1 MRRTMALRDF
11 LQVER
16 VSLSTASR
24 SATVAMPLAN
34 DFRLLLV
41 GDPSGLTVLFRNVH
55 ELSGGGADPA
65 DTGALAAGDCS
76 EVSEF
81 RPDSGWIPAQSSAV
95 RLELTLGSAAD
106 VIVEYT
112 SRTRPA

>member
-16 VSLSTASR
+16 VSLSTASP
-24 SATVAMPLAN
+24 SATVSMPLAN

-41 GDPSGLTVLFRNVH
+41 GDPAGLTVLFRGTH
-55 ELSGGGADPA
+55 ELNTGVADPA

-76 EVSEF
+76 ELSEY
-81 RPDSGWIPAQSSAV
+81 RVDTGWIPAQPSGL
-95 RLELTLGSAAD
+95 RLELTVGATAD

-112 SRTRPA
+112 SRTRPD

>member
-1 MRRTMALRDF
+1 MRRTMALRDYF
-11 LQVER
+11 QVER
-16 VSLSTASR
+16 VSLSTASP
-24 SATVAMPLAN
+24 SADVLMPLAN

-55 ELSGGGADPA
+55 ELSTGTADPA

-76 EVSEF
+76 ELGEF
-81 RPDSGWIPAQSSAV
+81 RPDSGWIPAQPSGV
-95 RLELTLGSAAD
+95 RLELTVGSAAD
-106 VIVEYT
+106 IIVEYT

>member
-16 VSLSTASR
+16 VSLSTASPR
-24 SATVAMPLAN
+24 ATVLMPLAN

-41 GDPSGLTVLFRNVH
+41 GDPAGLTVLFKNVR
-55 ELSGGGADPA
+55 ELDTGVADPT
-65 DTGALAAGDCS
+65 DTGALVVGKCS
-76 EVSEF
+76 ELSEY
-81 RPDSGWIPAQSSAV
+81 RADSGWIPAQSSGV
-95 RLELTLGSAAD
+95 RLELTVGSAAD

-112 SRTRPA
+112 SRTRPG

>member
-16 VSLSTASR
+16 VSLSTASP
-24 SATVAMPLAN
+24 SATVSMPLAN

-41 GDPSGLTVLFRNVH
+41 GDPAGLTVLFRGTH
-55 ELSGGGADPA
+55 ELNTGVADP
-65 DTGALAAGDCS
+65 GALAAGDCS
-76 EVSEF
+76 ELSEY
-81 RPDSGWIPAQSSAV
+81 RVDTGWIPAQPSGL
-95 RLELTLGSAAD
+95 RLELTVGAAAD

-112 SRTRPA
+112 SRTRPD

>member
-11 LQVER
+11 LQVKR
-16 VSLSTASR
+16 VSLSTASPR
-24 SATVAMPLAN
+24 ATVLMPLAN

-41 GDPSGLTVLFRNVH
+41 GDPAGLTVLFRGTH
-55 ELSGGGADPA
+55 ELKTGVADPA

-76 EVSEF
+76 ELSEF
-81 RPDSGWIPAQSSAV
+81 RPDSGWIPGQPSGV
-95 RLELTLGSAAD
+95 RLELTVGSAAD

-112 SRTRPA
+112 SRTRPD